1 MTKNN
6 YVVGVVDGFHSD
18 ADMGYVCEFLM
29 DTIEDNRYTN
39 YKNQNDSDSE
49 FEKNMLHFIYG
60 VGQ

>member
-1 MTKNN
+1 MTKNA

-29 DTIEDNRYTN
+29 DTIEDKRYTN
-39 YKNQNDSDSE
+39 YSQIQNDSE